1 MNKLQK
7 SAPQGQYRLAQGSA
21 LGWKVNN
28 QTAPCKGSTFKTPG
42 DKDFALTGR
51 RSLAALYPGRCPGLG
66 DDWPY
71 RPLNTTSE
79 NSIKNKYK

>member
-28 QTAPCKGSTFKTPG
+28 QTAPCKGSTFKTP
-42 DKDFALTGR
+42 
-51 RSLAALYPGRCPGLG
+51 
-66 DDWPY
+66 
-71 RPLNTTSE
+71 
-79 NSIKNKYK
+79 